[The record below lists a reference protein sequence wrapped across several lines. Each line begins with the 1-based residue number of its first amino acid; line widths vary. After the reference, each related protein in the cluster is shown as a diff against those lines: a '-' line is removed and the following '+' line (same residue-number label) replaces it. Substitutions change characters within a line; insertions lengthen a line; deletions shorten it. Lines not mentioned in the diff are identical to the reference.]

1 MGAGKER
8 LGRALLVSLV
18 FHGALLSAAWPLWQ
32 QVAAS
37 RRPLVVVL
45 GRTQGE
51 AVLAPA
57 PEVAEAARSPGKN
70 PLAAAR
76 PAAAP
81 GEKAATG
88 RILALRGQGS
98 WAGAGQRQ
106 GRSEKPAPVPAPAE
120 PISLEKSSPGAP
132 PAKEASS
139 APPSPASTA
148 ARERAP
154 GQVDGAG
161 LRRYRMN
168 LALAAMGRYGGRA
181 LPVSLRGTV
190 VLRLRRGLGPL
201 TVAVAES
208 SGNGALDEAARELVQ
223 AAGETAP
230 LPESLGGLDFSFT
243 LRLSFGED

>member
-18 FHGALLSAAWPLWQ
+18 LHGALLSAAWPLWQ

-45 GRTQGE
+45 GRTQGV

-57 PEVAEAARSPGKN
+57 PEAAEAARSPGTN
-70 PLAAAR
+70 PLAAAG
-76 PAAAP
+76 PGAAP
-81 GEKAATG
+81 GEKTAIG
-88 RILALRGQGS
+88 RTLAPRGQGS
-98 WAGAGQRQ
+98 WAGAGPRQ

-120 PISLEKSSPGAP
+120 PISLEKSSPAVP
-132 PAKEASS
+132 PAKEAPS

-154 GQVDGAG
+154 GQVDRAG

-181 LPVSLRGTV
+181 LPASFRGTV

-208 SGNGALDEAARELVQ
+208 SGNGALDEVARELVL